1 LLNDGR
7 SPANAGPTS
16 TSTNSERPDYSKIVL
31 SLTRLDGG
39 TYTFLT
45 LNAGIKLIGGEHMK
59 STLLKT
65 AGMALLLAGMGGLLL
80 AVQGVPEI
88 DAASAGNAI
97 VLLGGAVLMIRG
109 RKK

>member
-1 LLNDGR
+1 
-7 SPANAGPTS
+7 
-16 TSTNSERPDYSKIVL
+16 
-31 SLTRLDGG
+31 
-39 TYTFLT
+39 
-45 LNAGIKLIGGEHMK
+45 MK